1 MRLILMGAPGAGKG
15 TQAAMLAEKLN
26 IPHIST
32 GDIFRSN
39 IKKGTDLGRKAKE
52 YIDRGALVPDEVT
65 AGIVRDRLEQPD
77 CASGFILDGFPR
89 TIPQAEYLDRV
100 LKEMGTE
107 VDFVIDIYVS
117 DKEII
122 KRLTGRRICQACGT
136 TFHMLYSPP
145 QNEGKCDNCGGR
157 LIRRADDDEE
167 TVSKRLE
174 TYHRQTEPLIE
185 HYERKGKLIRV
196 NGEGSIG
203 DTSRELLKVLGAE

>member
-15 TQAAMLAEKLN
+15 TQAAVLAEKLN

-39 IKKGTDLGRKAKE
+39 ISKGTELGIKAKE
-52 YIDRGALVPDEVT
+52 FIDKGALVPDEVT

-77 CASGFILDGFPR
+77 CANGFILDGFPR

-100 LKEMGTE
+100 LEEMGIE
-107 VDFVIDIYVS
+107 VDFVIDVYVP

-122 KRLTGRRICQACGT
+122 NRLTGRRICQACGT
-136 TFHMLYSPP
+136 TFHMLYNPP
-145 QNEGKCDNCGGR
+145 KNGAKCDNCGGS
-157 LIRRADDDEE
+157 LIRRVDDDEE

-185 HYERKGKLIRV
+185 YYGRKGKLVKV

-203 DTSRELLKVLGAE
+203 DVSRELLKVLGAG

>member
-1 MRLILMGAPGAGKG
+1 
-15 TQAAMLAEKLN
+15 
-26 IPHIST
+26 
-32 GDIFRSN
+32 
-39 IKKGTDLGRKAKE
+39 
-52 YIDRGALVPDEVT
+52 
-65 AGIVRDRLEQPD
+65 
-77 CASGFILDGFPR
+77 
-89 TIPQAEYLDRV
+89 
-100 LKEMGTE
+100 MGTG
-107 VDFVIDIYVS
+107 VDFVIDVYVP

-145 QNEGKCDNCGGR
+145 QNEGKCDNCGGS

-167 TVSKRLE
+167 TISKRLE

-185 HYERKGKLIRV
+185 HYERKGKLIRI